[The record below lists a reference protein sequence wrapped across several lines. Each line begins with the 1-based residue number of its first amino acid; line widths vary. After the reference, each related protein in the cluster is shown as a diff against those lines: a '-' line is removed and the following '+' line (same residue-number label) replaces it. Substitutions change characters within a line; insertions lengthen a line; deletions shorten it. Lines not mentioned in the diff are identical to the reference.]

1 MDTELKT
8 IVDDINTGIEK
19 KADITTVEKLTENVN
34 TLTSELASKSDEIL
48 KLAEKM
54 EGMKHQ
60 IVEAPKDSLTQ
71 IKSMLEA
78 NKENLAELKSKK
90 VSFDFHVKS
99 AGTMTFANSITGEIP
114 QAQRLVG
121 VNNVPNRLPFVAEL
135 VSAGVAS
142 SNLISWVEE
151 VTGEGDANYTAEG
164 DKKNQTDV
172 DYKTA
177 SEKIHKITVFIKV
190 SEEMLNDIDFMATE
204 INSTLLRKLNLKIDA
219 ELLKG
224 AGGGSAINGILTQAT
239 AWAAGTFALKV
250 SGANMFDV
258 LRTAINQVYINHGV
272 PNFIVMHPS
281 DVTAMSLTKDK
292 NDQYLFPSFT
302 LPNGQV
308 VAGIPIV
315 ANTGMT
321 VDNFLVMD
329 GTKATMY
336 VKENVRIEAGW
347 ENDDFTRNLRT
358 ILAEARLNLII
369 KGNDK
374 KSFVKGVFATAITAL
389 TPSAS

>member
-8 IVDDINTGIEK
+8 IVDEINTGIEK
-19 KADITTVEKLTENVN
+19 KADMKTVENLTESVN

-54 EGMKHQ
+54 EGMKSQ
-60 IVEAPKDSLTQ
+60 ITETPKDSLTQ
-71 IKSMLEA
+71 IKSILEA
-78 NKENLAELKSKK
+78 NKDNLAEMKSKK
-90 VSFDFHVKS
+90 VSFDFQVK
-99 AGTMTFANSITGEIP
+99 AVGTMTFANSITGEIP

-135 VSAGVAS
+135 ISAGVAS

-190 SEEMLNDIDFMATE
+190 SEEMLNDIDFLATE

-224 AGGGSAINGILTQAT
+224 TGGGSAINGILTQAT

-250 SGANMFDV
+250 PGANMFDV